1 MGIYKRKQT
10 SKKTTKLAFD
20 QESDQEKK
28 RKKERK
34 HAVDQESDQEKKKRT
49 ITVKKKKEKKN
60 TLSTKKATKKK
71 KKTFLF
77 FLFVFLVGFLV
88 ESVFSFYFSCFLV
101 FFYNFS
107 PQN

>member
-49 ITVKKKKEKKN
+49 ITVKKKK
-60 TLSTKKATKKK
+60 KKK
-71 KKTFLF
+71 HPLDQESDQEKEKNFPFFLVRFPGRFLGRERVFFLF
-77 FLFVFLVGFLV
+77 FLL
-88 ESVFSFYFSCFLV
+88 SCFLL
-101 FFYNFS
+101 
-107 PQN
+107 